1 MKRAIELA
9 YLGLGK
15 VSPNPM
21 VGCVIV
27 KDGLI
32 IGEGWHQEF
41 GGPHAEVN
49 AVHTVLSRDKIAGSD
64 VYVSLEPCSHHGK
77 TPPCAD
83 LLIDL
88 GVQNVYVSNLD
99 INPVV
104 KGKGIKKLK
113 EASINVTINVCME
126 EGRMLNKRFF
136 IYHTKKRPYIILKWA
151 QTADRFIARK
161 NHESKWIS
169 NEYSRQLVHK
179 WRSEEDAIMVGA
191 NTVMYDNPRLNVRDW
206 PGPVRQPVRIVI
218 DPNLRIPP
226 DRALFDGSQNTI
238 VYNIKKTGFQSGAE
252 WVKVQKTILLE
263 EIMSDLYQR
272 EILSVIV
279 EGGSH
284 LIQSLITQGL
294 WDEARI
300 FISEQSF
307 GEGIKAPDLYHAEL
321 LEKREIFRDEL
332 YIYKHKDG

>member
-191 NTVMYDNPRLNVRDW
+191 NTVMHDNPRLNVRDW

>member
-226 DRALFDGSQNTI
+226 DRALYDGSQNTI

>member
-191 NTVMYDNPRLNVRDW
+191 NTVMHDNPRLNVRDW

-226 DRALFDGSQNTI
+226 DRALYDGSQNTI